1 MASRELLRQFAEISE
16 RQQRLMEE
24 LARKETRVEGISLP
38 HFSGA
43 IGESVDLY
51 FDHVMRFLAAKTINW
66 EEEANGPRIVAM
78 MTANFRGNA
87 AAWYMLN
94 RDKVHDIQEL
104 MHNLT
109 KEFVPR
115 DNQRRLRDKLYNLR
129 QSRCQ
134 SLEDYIGKY
143 RMLLMQI
150 RDISELDKITYFT
163 RGLLPQLGREVE
175 HRHCDDISECFS
187 VALEYDPLQSKT
199 VPAIKIPS
207 ELSAISKIRTSNPN
221 VPKLRCSQN
230 TAHTLV
236 RRGSNLDLEGEKND
250 LRA

>member
-1 MASRELLRQFAEISE
+1 MGKRKTREPEIVGSSFAPLSNNAENPDRLRTKFSQALERQFSLIKHMRNEIPNCHSHVERNALQEPTDRLLSRLYQVETLITTFADQISE
-16 RQQRLMEE
+16 RQQLLMEV
-24 LARKETRVEGISLP
+24 LARKETRAEGISLP

-43 IGESVDLY
+43 IGGSVDLY
-51 FDHVMRFLAAKTINW
+51 FDHVMRFLAAKNINW
-66 EEEANGPRIVAM
+66 DGETNGPRIVAM

-94 RDKVHDIQEL
+94 RDKVNDVQEL
-104 MHNLT
+104 MHYLT

-143 RMLLMQI
+143 RVLLTQI

-163 RGLLPQLGREVE
+163 RGLL
-175 HRHCDDISECFS
+175 
-187 VALEYDPLQSKT
+187 
-199 VPAIKIPS
+199 
-207 ELSAISKIRTSNPN
+207 
-221 VPKLRCSQN
+221 
-230 TAHTLV
+230 
-236 RRGSNLDLEGEKND
+236 
-250 LRA
+250 